1 VVQVIDLR
9 ADAGWVGLVERLRDA
24 LASEL
29 GDLVIRMIALPSP
42 GERIYDSNLLIVVR
56 DDSGE
61 TVERIMD
68 AILRVEGSAGV
79 EGIISPLIV
88 TESERRIIEGF
99 INYEREEELR
109 EEDWISLLRDLCSEL
124 GFKPVRMIALPSP
137 SERIYDSNLLI
148 VVRDDSGE
156 TVERIMDAI
165 LRVEG
170 SAGVEGIISPLI
182 VTESERRI
190 IEGFRG
196 LEVVCE

>member
-1 VVQVIDLR
+1 MVQVIDLR

-29 GDLVIRMIALPSP
+29 GDLVI
-42 GERIYDSNLLIVVR
+42 
-56 DDSGE
+56 
-61 TVERIMD
+61 
-68 AILRVEGSAGV
+68 
-79 EGIISPLIV
+79 
-88 TESERRIIEGF
+88 
-99 INYEREEELR
+99 
-109 EEDWISLLRDLCSEL
+109 
-124 GFKPVRMIALPSP
+124 RMIALPSP